1 MPKEEF
7 NKVLSTNGL
16 AAVDLL
22 QKFYQKMD
30 NGHIIN
36 IGSLATTQNGYQ
48 VKDMEDTSYILS
60 KKLLHNASYFLQEM
74 HTKPIRVTSL
84 ELVVVNTS
92 IKNRFHNKEISESE
106 YTEQTLRS
114 IPMKTDDV
122 VNAIDWILNLPKH
135 LEVRNIQLNNF
146 VKPDENENNYICH
159 LNFNFNLDVL
169 KNDLSKHKLSYYSL
183 RDRDTWSDE
192 YKAKWLD
199 KEVNIRHRKTTGF
212 IEDEDTE
219 LSRIVNY
226 FKKIK

>member
-1 MPKEEF
+1 MFALVTGGSKGIGKSISDYLHKKNYTVITIGQFNNATEMGDINDENFRNTLVANWKPDIFINNAGIAKEEF

-30 NGHIIN
+30 SGHIIN

-48 VKDMEDTSYILS
+48 VKDMQDTSYILS

-84 ELVVVNTS
+84 ELGAVNTS

-146 VKPDENENNYICH
+146 VKPDG
-159 LNFNFNLDVL
+159 
-169 KNDLSKHKLSYYSL
+169 K
-183 RDRDTWSDE
+183 
-192 YKAKWLD
+192 
-199 KEVNIRHRKTTGF
+199 RK
-212 IEDEDTE
+212 
-219 LSRIVNY
+219 
-226 FKKIK
+226 

>member
-1 MPKEEF
+1 MLALITGGSKGIGKSISNYLHKKNYTVITVGQFNNATEMGDINDINFRNTLVANWKPDIFINNAGIAKEEF
-7 NKVLSTNGL
+7 NKVLNTNGL

-48 VKDMEDTSYILS
+48 VKDMENTSYILS
-60 KKLLHNASYFLQEM
+60 KKLLHSASYFLQEM
-74 HTKPIRVTSL
+74 HIKPIRVTSL
-84 ELVVVNTS
+84 ELGAVNTS
-92 IKNRFHNKEISESE
+92 IKNRFYNKEISESE

-146 VKPDENENNYICH
+146 VKPNG
-159 LNFNFNLDVL
+159 
-169 KNDLSKHKLSYYSL
+169 K
-183 RDRDTWSDE
+183 
-192 YKAKWLD
+192 
-199 KEVNIRHRKTTGF
+199 RK
-212 IEDEDTE
+212 
-219 LSRIVNY
+219 
-226 FKKIK
+226 